1 MPARISEKGG
11 VTALEDVVKVTLLQE
26 NEAAASTD
34 IKESLFH
41 LDQQIEDLTSKADRF
56 DYFLAMASGLACGSR
71 QKPP

>member
-41 LDQQIEDLTSKADRF
+41 LDQQIEDLTSKE
-56 DYFLAMASGLACGSR
+56 SR
-71 QKPP
+71 VNNLSNILSFHHSFRIMEV